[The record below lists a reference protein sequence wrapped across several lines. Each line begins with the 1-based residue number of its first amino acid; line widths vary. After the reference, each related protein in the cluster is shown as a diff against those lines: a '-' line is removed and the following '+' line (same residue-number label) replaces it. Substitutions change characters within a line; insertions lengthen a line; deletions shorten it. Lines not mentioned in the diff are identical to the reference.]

1 MPKAVITFVF
11 KVLRNGLLRCKTRQ
25 LEHENTFCRFRVF
38 AFPSFCA
45 FPISVRF
52 CLIASAIIDCNVFFA
67 FCKNGFPA
75 LRVFAFLPF
84 SRFCRFRVFA
94 FSCLAFPP
102 FSPFSGFRVFA
113 FSCSACG
120 IPAAGTQISCAQ
132 HIRTYTNSL
141 HLLLCI
147 LYTDIN
153 MHVIYV
159 MFSTF
164 KLQCV

>member
-1 MPKAVITFVF
+1 MPKAVIPFVF

-45 FPISVRF
+45 FPISVRL
-52 CLIASAIIDCNVFFA
+52 CLIAASAIIDCNVFLLSA
-67 FCKNGFPA
+67 KT
-75 LRVFAFLPF
+75 AFLLCAF
-84 SRFCRFRVFA
+84 SRFCRFRVFAVFA

-113 FSCSACG
+113 FSCSAGG

-132 HIRTYTNSL
+132 LEATN
-141 HLLLCI
+141 
-147 LYTDIN
+147 
-153 MHVIYV
+153 
-159 MFSTF
+159 
-164 KLQCV
+164 